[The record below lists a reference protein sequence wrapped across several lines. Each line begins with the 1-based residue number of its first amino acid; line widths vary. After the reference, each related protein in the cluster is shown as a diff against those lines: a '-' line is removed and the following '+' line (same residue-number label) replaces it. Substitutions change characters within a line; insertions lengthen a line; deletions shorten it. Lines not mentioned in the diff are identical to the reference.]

1 MKAQKLSGRTLFN
14 ARFTLFQHKMELSEA
29 KEGNE
34 TLKKQ
39 VETLAKEKDEVK
51 ETLRKIT
58 AERDAERIQKEQRN
72 KEKSDV
78 SLSAVVDR

>member
-1 MKAQKLSGRTLFN
+1 
-14 ARFTLFQHKMELSEA
+14 MELSET

-39 VETLAKEKDEVK
+39 VGTLIKDKDEVK

-58 AERDAERIQKEQRN
+58 AERDAERIQKEQSN

-78 SLSAVVDR
+78 SSHISL

>member
-1 MKAQKLSGRTLFN
+1 
-14 ARFTLFQHKMELSEA
+14 MELSET

-39 VETLAKEKDEVK
+39 VETLTKEKDEVK

-58 AERDAERIQKEQRN
+58 AERDAERIQKEQSN

-78 SLSAVVDR
+78 SSSGVVDNKIEDKDVEVFIQIPIN

>member
-1 MKAQKLSGRTLFN
+1 
-14 ARFTLFQHKMELSEA
+14 MELSET

-34 TLKKQ
+34 KLKKQ
-39 VETLAKEKDEVK
+39 VETLTKEKDEVK

-58 AERDAERIQKEQRN
+58 AERDAERIQKEQSN

-78 SLSAVVDR
+78 SSSGVVDNKIDDKDVEVFIQIPIN

>member
-1 MKAQKLSGRTLFN
+1 
-14 ARFTLFQHKMELSEA
+14 MELSET

-39 VETLAKEKDEVK
+39 VETLTKEKDEVK

-58 AERDAERIQKEQRN
+58 AERDAERIQKEQSN

-78 SLSAVVDR
+78 SSSGVVDNKIDDKDVEVFIQIPIN

>member
-1 MKAQKLSGRTLFN
+1 MM
-14 ARFTLFQHKMELSEA
+14 FTFFQHKMELSET

-39 VETLAKEKDEVK
+39 VETLIKEKDEVK
-51 ETLRKIT
+51 ETLRKIA
-58 AERDAERIQKEQRN
+58 AERDAERIQKEQSN

-78 SLSAVVDR
+78 SSRIVVVN